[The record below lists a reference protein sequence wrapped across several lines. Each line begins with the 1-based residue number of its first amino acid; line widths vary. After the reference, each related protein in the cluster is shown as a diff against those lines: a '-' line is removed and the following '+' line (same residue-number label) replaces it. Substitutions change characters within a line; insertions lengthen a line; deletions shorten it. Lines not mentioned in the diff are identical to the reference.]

1 MNSVFSACGRSRRC
15 ADGCVWFMCF
25 CDDGDRKLFLLASS
39 RADLRPHKTFI
50 LCVHKKNERFLML
63 QYINKSR
70 LQFVVLSMLDGQN
83 KVTYNGFIS
92 LRVPHAAK
100 II

>member
-1 MNSVFSACGRSRRC
+1 
-15 ADGCVWFMCF
+15 
-25 CDDGDRKLFLLASS
+25 
-39 RADLRPHKTFI
+39 
-50 LCVHKKNERFLML
+50 ML